1 MGKALYILNELKN
14 KDVLDMQQ
22 IGIEYED
29 VDDAIA
35 ELAEFREA
43 FEVMQKLEQELKG
56 INPELTLLKLV
67 TAALKER

>member
-43 FEVMQKLEQELKG
+43 FEVMKKLEQELKG
-56 INPELTLLKLV
+56 INPELMLLKLV
-67 TAALKER
+67 TAALKE